1 MIVIPAIDIRNGN
14 SVRLKQGRI
23 ENETIHSTDPLF
35 IAKLWKAK
43 GAKRL
48 HLIDLDGAIAESN
61 QNEKIISEICK
72 SIDIPIEIGGGI
84 RTMEKADK
92 IFKMGA
98 SYVIFGTAVIY
109 QPEIVREAVEK
120 YGPEKIIAAVDAKDG
135 KIAVGGWK
143 EVSHISVDE
152 FIMELQSLWIRQ
164 IIYTDIKRD
173 GMLSGPDLE
182 GLKKLSKSGMSIISS
197 GGIKTVED
205 LIELKQ
211 YEKDGLAGAIV
222 GSALYTDGFKL
233 EDAIKAVE

>member
-23 ENETIHSTDPLF
+23 EDETIHSTDPVF

-48 HLIDLDGAIAESN
+48 HVIDLDGAISESN
-61 QNEKIISEICK
+61 QNEKIIKEICK
-72 SIDIPIEIGGGI
+72 TLDIDIEVGGGI
-84 RTMEKADK
+84 RTIEKADK

-98 SYVIFGTAVIY
+98 SFVIFGTSAIY
-109 QPEIVREAVEK
+109 QPELVREAVEK

-143 EVSHISVDE
+143 EVSHIGVDD
-152 FIMELQSLWIRQ
+152 FVAELQSMFIKQ

-173 GMLSGPDLE
+173 GMLTGPDFDGLE
-182 GLKKLSKSGMSIISS
+182 KLCKSGMSVIAS
-197 GGIKTVED
+197 GGIKTIDD
-205 LIELKQ
+205 LKNLKS
-211 YEKDGLAGAIV
+211 YESKGLIGAIV
-222 GSALYTDGFKL
+222 GSALYTDDFKL
-233 EDAIKAVE
+233 EEAVKAAQ